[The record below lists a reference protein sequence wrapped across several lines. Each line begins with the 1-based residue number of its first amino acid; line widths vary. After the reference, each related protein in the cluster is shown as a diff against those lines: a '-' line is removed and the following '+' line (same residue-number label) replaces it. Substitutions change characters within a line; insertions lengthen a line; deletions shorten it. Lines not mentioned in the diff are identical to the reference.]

1 MIMFTGIIQQVGRV
15 KQVLG
20 VGDDVR
26 LTVSAPELRKSINA
40 GDSVAVNGV
49 CLTATGEGL
58 ELSFDVSVETLARTL
73 IGGYIEGRDVNLET
87 ALTLSTPL
95 GGHLVT
101 GHVDG
106 VAIVERL
113 VQSARSTVYEFT
125 APRELARFIAQK
137 GSIAL
142 DGISLTVNT
151 VIDAHDTVGFNV
163 NIVPYT
169 LAHTNLGSLAAGD
182 RVHVEVDPIAR
193 YLVRIQELNQV
204 PGP

>member
-1 MIMFTGIIQQVGRV
+1 MFTGIIQQVGRV
-15 KQVLG
+15 KQVLC

-26 LTVSAPELRKSINA
+26 LTVAAPDLHKQIAA

-49 CLTATGEGL
+49 CLTAIGDGPDL
-58 ELSFDVSVETLARTL
+58 RFDVSVETLARTR
-73 IGGYIEGRDVNLET
+73 IGNYVEGQEVNLET

-106 VAIVERL
+106 IAVIERL
-113 VQSARSTVYEFT
+113 LPSARSTVYEFT

-137 GSIAL
+137 GSIAV

-151 VIDAHDTVGFNV
+151 VTDTHDTVGFNV

-169 LAHTNLGSLAAGD
+169 LAHTNLGSLVTGE
-182 RVHVEVDPIAR
+182 RVHIEVDPIAR